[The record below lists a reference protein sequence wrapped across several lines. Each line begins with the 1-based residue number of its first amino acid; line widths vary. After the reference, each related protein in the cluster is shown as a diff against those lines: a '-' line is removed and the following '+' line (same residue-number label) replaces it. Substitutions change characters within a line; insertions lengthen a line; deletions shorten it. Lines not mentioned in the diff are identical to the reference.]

1 MGDVMKIVVL
11 RDRAEGNIDD
21 LLLVMNYDEKF
32 DGIAEQVA
40 LKYYTPDSDGFAACE
55 SIALSDYLITGV
67 AEAGYFCAVVP
78 WTCIDV

>member
-11 RDRAEGNIDD
+11 RDREEGNIDD

-40 LKYYTPDSDGFAACE
+40 LKYYTPDADGFATCE
-55 SIALSDYLITGV
+55 SIAFSDYLIAGV

-78 WTCIDV
+78 WTRIDV